1 MVRAIAFDLDG
12 TLIDSTDA
20 IVASVA
26 HTFEVLEQT
35 APSREAIIATISLP
49 LEAQFGQLWERVP
62 DDAVPVYRAHYA
74 EHAPGMT
81 TLLPG
86 VREALALA
94 VDSGLPLGVATSKG
108 RDASRQLLEHLG
120 VLDRFRMVI
129 GPEDVANPKPAPDA
143 IHAAAAALGVDTADM
158 AYIGDSPFDIRAA
171 KAAGARAIAVSTGYC
186 SAAELWRYEPDVLV
200 HSLLDAVRAVTQ
212 A

>member
-1 MVRAIAFDLDG
+1 
-12 TLIDSTDA
+12 
-20 IVASVA
+20 
-26 HTFEVLEQT
+26 
-35 APSREAIIATISLP
+35 ATISLP